1 MPFITFMLIVAA
13 FMGGTVSVA
22 AQSALPDD
30 PLWNFKVGVNERLD
44 AALTPDGL
52 QRANFDIAVI
62 DVRIKEAKMLM
73 SDGRPHAAAEA
84 KLESNFNGHAKSVE
98 RQIALLDSAGDYAAA
113 ADVAARYQAVLA
125 RSVPGPLDLQATLD
139 KASTLSAEAAAKAAL
154 E

>member
-13 FMGGTVSVA
+13 FMGGTVSIA

-30 PLWNFKVGVNERLD
+30 PLWNFKVGINERLD

-52 QRANFDIAVI
+52 QRANFDLAAI
-62 DVRIKEAKMLM
+62 DARIKEAKMLM
-73 SDGRPHAAAEA
+73 SDGRPNTDA
-84 KLESNFNGHAKSVE
+84 KVRLENNFNEHAKSVE

-113 ADVAARYQAVLA
+113 ADVATRYQAALA
-125 RSVPGPLDLQATLD
+125 RSVPGPLDLQTMLD
-139 KASTLSAEAAAKAAL
+139 QASALSAGAAAKAAL